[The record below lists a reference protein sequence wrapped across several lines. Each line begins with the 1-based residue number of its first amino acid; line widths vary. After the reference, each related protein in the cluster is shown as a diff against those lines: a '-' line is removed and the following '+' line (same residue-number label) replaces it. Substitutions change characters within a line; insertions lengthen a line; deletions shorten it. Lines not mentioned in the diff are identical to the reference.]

1 MKFVRNHNNDSDMVV
16 MCIEVINKCTARV
29 YIWQSE
35 RNSGQ
40 RAKEKKFLKVSL
52 VGINVLRVLLI
63 VDHVKGSW
71 VVLIGIEVIARRASA
86 GWGRSCRS

>member
-1 MKFVRNHNNDSDMVV
+1 

-40 RAKEKKFLKVSL
+40 RAKRESLKVSL
-52 VGINVLRVLLI
+52 VGVNVLRVLLI
-63 VDHVKGSW
+63 VDHIKGSR
-71 VVLIGIEVIARRASA
+71 VVLIGIEVIAR
-86 GWGRSCRS
+86 